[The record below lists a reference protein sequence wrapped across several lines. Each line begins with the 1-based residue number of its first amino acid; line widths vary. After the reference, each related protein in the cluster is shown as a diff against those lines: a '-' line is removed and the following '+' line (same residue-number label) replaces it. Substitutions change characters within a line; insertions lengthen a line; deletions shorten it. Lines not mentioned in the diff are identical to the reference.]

1 MNQNDD
7 AGVEREQISLSA
19 VYHQLD
25 DHLGSD
31 EAPYDVGAGLERL
44 MTWMSDDAPSTQR
57 SRELLPSE
65 RPETASLSE
74 AELLRIRLEAV
85 ERTARRR
92 RVSLL
97 TTLCT
102 VVVFSIL
109 ACVGLLYG
117 LPHIAAHA
125 VVPVAVT
132 VGVVDALLV
141 GAVAYLH
148 VATTSALRDDLQS
161 ALGTVDRPYGNVDRR
176 RREAD
181 KSGVA
186 DVPKTPSSVR
196 ARGRTMPSLLTDT
209 AHYAIESYSRTF
221 RLVLVIASTAI
232 PLGALAGLLHYWRR
246 LHQEKQFR
254 RSAER

>member
-1 MNQNDD
+1 MSQSDD
-7 AGVEREQISLSA
+7 AGVEREQISMSA
-19 VYHQLD
+19 VYRQLD

-65 RPETASLSE
+65 RPEMASLSE

-97 TTLCT
+97 ATLCS

-109 ACVGLLYG
+109 ACAGLLYG

-148 VATTSALRDDLQS
+148 GTTTWALRDDLQS
-161 ALGTVDRPYGNVDRR
+161 ALGTAERLRSNDDPRG
-176 RREAD
+176 REVA
-181 KSGVA
+181 KPHVA
-186 DVPKTPSSVR
+186 DVPRTPSSSR
-196 ARGRTMPSLLTDT
+196 ARGRTMPSLLVDT
-209 AHYAIESYSRTF
+209 VHDAIGSYSATL
-221 RLVLVIASTAI
+221 RLLLVIVSTTI
-232 PLGALAGLLHYWRR
+232 PIGVLAALLHYWRR
-246 LHQEKQFR
+246 LHHGQQFPPI
-254 RSAER
+254 S